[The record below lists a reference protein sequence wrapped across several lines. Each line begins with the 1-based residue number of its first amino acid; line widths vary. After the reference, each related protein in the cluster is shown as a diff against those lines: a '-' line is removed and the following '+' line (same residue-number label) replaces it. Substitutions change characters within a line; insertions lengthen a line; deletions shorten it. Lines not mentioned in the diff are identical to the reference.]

1 LVALFPPFTAHTIQ
15 IVGITYTC
23 DDFGGEML
31 AETDETTE
39 LRWFDINELPENIS
53 PPDKKAFEAFAKQY
67 Q

>member
-1 LVALFPPFTAHTIQ
+1 
-15 IVGITYTC
+15 
-23 DDFGGEML
+23 ML